1 MSSGQSQTRSNRPTG
16 RKGPPRS
23 TTARRNHAGLVIS
36 LVLHGGLIAA
46 TWLTWNRVVEMAPE
60 SHAVPVELVVAQ
72 QTNVRAEA
80 PPQVEEKKVAD
91 TVKMDEPPLPPFV
104 DAEAAPLPPVP
115 QIKIIVPKTNLD
127 QPDTPKTRKQQ
138 VAEADA
144 VLNKILAQ
152 AKVPKNAKA
161 GTRIIQGAGNQSL
174 ATADLADA
182 LKSQIYRCWN
192 PPVGA
197 PNANDLVV
205 DFDLQLNADGTVL
218 GQPQL
223 SGNSAAAMGNPYT
236 RAAAEAARRAI
247 YQCAPYNLPAKRYSE
262 WKEINP
268 FQFDPRQM
276 MGQ

>member
-1 MSSGQSQTRSNRPTG
+1 MSSSQSLTGVKRPGG
-16 RKGPPRS
+16 RKGPPRP
-23 TTARRNHAGLVIS
+23 TTAKRSPAGLVIS
-36 LVLHGGLIAA
+36 LVLHGGLLAA
-46 TWLTWNRVVEMAPE
+46 TWLTWNRMVEMAPE

-80 PPQVEEKKVAD
+80 PPQEDKPVAP

-104 DAEAAPLPPVP
+104 DAEPAPLPPIP

-127 QPDTPKTRKQQ
+127 QVSPPKTKKQQ
-138 VAEADA
+138 VADADA

-161 GTRIIQGAGNQSL
+161 GERIIQGVGNQSL

-182 LKSQIYRCWN
+182 LKSQIYRCWTA
-192 PPVGA
+192 PVGA

-205 DFDLQLNADGTVL
+205 DFDLKLNADGTVL
-218 GQPQL
+218 GRPQL
-223 SGNSAAAMGNPYT
+223 SGNSASAMGNPYT
-236 RAAAEAARRAI
+236 RAAAEAASRAI

-262 WKEINP
+262 WREINP
-268 FQFDPRQM
+268 CGSTP
-276 MGQ
+276 GI

>member
-1 MSSGQSQTRSNRPTG
+1 MTG
-16 RKGPPRS
+16 KKRPPRP
-23 TTARRNHAGLVIS
+23 TTARQSHAGLVIS

-46 TWLTWNRVVEMAPE
+46 TWLTWNRVVEMSPE
-60 SHAVPVELVVAQ
+60 SHAVPVELVVAE

-80 PPQVEEKKVAD
+80 PPQVEKEKVTD

-115 QIKIIVPKTNLD
+115 QIKIVVPKTNLD
-127 QPDTPKTRKQQ
+127 QPDPPKSKKQQ

-161 GTRIIQGAGNQSL
+161 GTRIIQGQGNQSL
-174 ATADLADA
+174 ATADLADS

-197 PNANDLVV
+197 PNPNDLVV
-205 DFDLQLNADGTVL
+205 DFDLLLNSDGTVS

-223 SGNSAAAMGNPYT
+223 SGNSAAMMGNPYT
-236 RAAAEAARRAI
+236 RATAEAARRAMF
-247 YQCAPYNLPAKRYSE
+247 QCAPYNLPAKRYSE

-268 FQFDPRQM
+268 FRFDPREM

>member
-1 MSSGQSQTRSNRPTG
+1 
-16 RKGPPRS
+16 
-23 TTARRNHAGLVIS
+23 
-36 LVLHGGLIAA
+36 
-46 TWLTWNRVVEMAPE
+46 
-60 SHAVPVELVVAQ
+60 
-72 QTNVRAEA
+72 
-80 PPQVEEKKVAD
+80 VAD
-91 TVKMDEPPLPPFV
+91 VQKMDEPPLPPFV
-104 DAEAAPLPPVP
+104 DAEPAPLPPVP

-127 QPDTPKTRKQQ
+127 QPDQPKSKKQQ
-138 VAEADA
+138 VADADA

-152 AKVPKNAKA
+152 AKVPKNAKP
-161 GTRIIQGAGNQSL
+161 GERIIQGAGNQSL

-218 GQPQL
+218 GRPQL

-236 RAAAEAARRAI
+236 RAAAEAASRAI

-262 WKEINP
+262 WREINP
-268 FQFDPRQM
+268 LRFDPREM
-276 MGQ
+276 MGQANGQ

>member
-1 MSSGQSQTRSNRPTG
+1 MSSGQSQTRSNRPA
-16 RKGPPRS
+16 RKGPPRP
-23 TTARRNHAGLVIS
+23 TTARRNHAGLMIS

-46 TWLTWNRVVEMAPE
+46 TWLTWNRVVEMSPE
-60 SHAVPVELVVAQ
+60 SHAVPVELVVAE

-80 PPQVEEKKVAD
+80 PPQVEEKKQAD

-104 DAEAAPLPPVP
+104 DAEPAPLPPIP
-115 QIKIIVPKTNLD
+115 QIKIIVPKDLD
-127 QPDTPKTRKQQ
+127 QPDTPKTKKQQ

-161 GTRIIQGAGNQSL
+161 GTRIIQGQGNQSL
-174 ATADLADA
+174 ATADLADS
-182 LKSQIYRCWN
+182 LKGQIYRCWN

-205 DFDLQLNADGTVL
+205 DFDLQLNSDGTVS
-218 GQPQL
+218 GRPQL

-236 RAAAEAARRAI
+236 RAAAEAASRAI

-262 WKEINP
+262 WREINP
-268 FQFDPRQM
+268 LRFDPRDM